1 MSQHPP
7 APTVQPSPPFSVV
20 LGNTFYVGKSGWN
33 QAPRERKAAPCHAS
47 RLYET

>member
-20 LGNTFYVGKSGWN
+20 LGNTFYVEG
-33 QAPRERKAAPCHAS
+33 KAAPCHAN